1 MSTELIPTSKLLAK
15 KKMFTFLGAKFEI
28 FDEQSNLKYF
38 IKQKAFKLKEAITV
52 FDHTKTNPVLLI
64 KARRWQDFSGT
75 YDVSLPDGQ
84 KIGALKRQGLAS
96 MFRDSW
102 KILDTDDNIV
112 GSIDEDSMMMAM
124 LRRFLSNL
132 IPQHFDIT
140 IGDVLVA
147 EFDQHFNPF
156 IAKFDL
162 DFSKNTNNLL
172 SHEMGIAIA
181 ILLLAVEGR
190 QS

>member
-1 MSTELIPTSKLLAK
+1 MSTALVPTTKLLAR
-15 KKMFTFLGAKFEI
+15 KKMFTFLGSEFEI
-28 FDEQSNLKYF
+28 FDGQSNLKYY

-64 KARRWQDFSGT
+64 QARKWRDFSGT

-84 KIGALKRQGLAS
+84 KIGALKRQGMAS

-102 KILDTDDNIV
+102 KILDLNDNII

-140 IGDVLVA
+140 IGDQLVA

-156 IAKFDL
+156 VAKFDL
-162 DFSKNTNNLL
+162 DFTKNSNGLL
-172 SHEMGIAIA
+172 SHEIGIAIA

-190 QS
+190 QQ